1 MVVGIILIYFAKLP
15 NFIQK
20 RGVHARFMVKSYNL
34 NPGDDQ
40 IKDVDKEVVKSAPQ
54 IWKFNIFVN
63 PIWPKKINLKYS
75 KSNLEKLELL
85 FKELEY
91 NVRYEKG
98 NFNSGYCVV
107 EHKKIVVVNRFYDI
121 EGRINILL
129 DILSTLSIDEA
140 SLTEKSQQF
149 FRQVAKNQENQLKEL
164 LQVWDCFF

>member
-1 MVVGIILIYFAKLP
+1 M
-15 NFIQK
+15 
-20 RGVHARFMVKSYNL
+20 
-34 NPGDDQ
+34 
-40 IKDVDKEVVKSAPQ
+40 
-54 IWKFNIFVN
+54 
-63 PIWPKKINLKYS
+63 KYS
-75 KSNLEKLELL
+75 KSNLEKLEQL

-91 NVRYEKG
+91 TVRYEKG

-164 LQVWDCFF
+164 LQV

>member
-1 MVVGIILIYFAKLP
+1 M
-15 NFIQK
+15 
-20 RGVHARFMVKSYNL
+20 
-34 NPGDDQ
+34 
-40 IKDVDKEVVKSAPQ
+40 
-54 IWKFNIFVN
+54 
-63 PIWPKKINLKYS
+63 
-75 KSNLEKLELL
+75 L

-91 NVRYEKG
+91 TVRYEKG

-164 LQVWDCFF
+164 LQV

>member
-1 MVVGIILIYFAKLP
+1 M
-15 NFIQK
+15 
-20 RGVHARFMVKSYNL
+20 
-34 NPGDDQ
+34 
-40 IKDVDKEVVKSAPQ
+40 
-54 IWKFNIFVN
+54 
-63 PIWPKKINLKYS
+63 KYS

-91 NVRYEKG
+91 TVRYEKG
-98 NFNSGYCVV
+98 NFNSGYCLV

-164 LQVWDCFF
+164 LQV

>member
-1 MVVGIILIYFAKLP
+1 
-15 NFIQK
+15 
-20 RGVHARFMVKSYNL
+20 
-34 NPGDDQ
+34 
-40 IKDVDKEVVKSAPQ
+40 
-54 IWKFNIFVN
+54 
-63 PIWPKKINLKYS
+63 LKYS
-75 KSNLEKLELL
+75 KSNLEKLEQL

-91 NVRYEKG
+91 TVRYEKG

-164 LQVWDCFF
+164 LQV

>member
-1 MVVGIILIYFAKLP
+1 
-15 NFIQK
+15 
-20 RGVHARFMVKSYNL
+20 
-34 NPGDDQ
+34 
-40 IKDVDKEVVKSAPQ
+40 
-54 IWKFNIFVN
+54 
-63 PIWPKKINLKYS
+63 LKYS

-91 NVRYEKG
+91 TVRYEKG
-98 NFNSGYCVV
+98 NFNSGYCLV

-164 LQVWDCFF
+164 LQV

>member
-1 MVVGIILIYFAKLP
+1 M
-15 NFIQK
+15 
-20 RGVHARFMVKSYNL
+20 
-34 NPGDDQ
+34 
-40 IKDVDKEVVKSAPQ
+40 
-54 IWKFNIFVN
+54 
-63 PIWPKKINLKYS
+63 KYS
-75 KSNLEKLELL
+75 KSNLEKLEQL

-91 NVRYEKG
+91 TVRYEKG

-149 FRQVAKNQENQLKEL
+149 FRQVAKNQETQLKEL
-164 LQVWDCFF
+164 LQV

>member
-1 MVVGIILIYFAKLP
+1 
-15 NFIQK
+15 
-20 RGVHARFMVKSYNL
+20 
-34 NPGDDQ
+34 
-40 IKDVDKEVVKSAPQ
+40 
-54 IWKFNIFVN
+54 
-63 PIWPKKINLKYS
+63 LKYS

-91 NVRYEKG
+91 TVRYEKG
-98 NFNSGYCVV
+98 NFNSGYCLV

-129 DILSTLSIDEA
+129 DILSTLTIDET

-164 LQVWDCFF
+164 LQV

>member
-1 MVVGIILIYFAKLP
+1 M
-15 NFIQK
+15 
-20 RGVHARFMVKSYNL
+20 
-34 NPGDDQ
+34 
-40 IKDVDKEVVKSAPQ
+40 
-54 IWKFNIFVN
+54 
-63 PIWPKKINLKYS
+63 KYS

-91 NVRYEKG
+91 TVRYEKG
-98 NFNSGYCVV
+98 NFNSGYCLV

-129 DILSTLSIDEA
+129 DILSTLTIDET

-164 LQVWDCFF
+164 LQV

>member
-1 MVVGIILIYFAKLP
+1 M
-15 NFIQK
+15 
-20 RGVHARFMVKSYNL
+20 
-34 NPGDDQ
+34 
-40 IKDVDKEVVKSAPQ
+40 
-54 IWKFNIFVN
+54 
-63 PIWPKKINLKYS
+63 
-75 KSNLEKLELL
+75 L

-91 NVRYEKG
+91 TVKYEKG

-164 LQVWDCFF
+164 LQV

>member
-1 MVVGIILIYFAKLP
+1 M
-15 NFIQK
+15 
-20 RGVHARFMVKSYNL
+20 
-34 NPGDDQ
+34 
-40 IKDVDKEVVKSAPQ
+40 
-54 IWKFNIFVN
+54 
-63 PIWPKKINLKYS
+63 KYS

-164 LQVWDCFF
+164 LQV

>member
-1 MVVGIILIYFAKLP
+1 M
-15 NFIQK
+15 
-20 RGVHARFMVKSYNL
+20 
-34 NPGDDQ
+34 
-40 IKDVDKEVVKSAPQ
+40 
-54 IWKFNIFVN
+54 
-63 PIWPKKINLKYS
+63 KYS

-91 NVRYEKG
+91 TVRYEKG

-164 LQVWDCFF
+164 LQV

>member
-1 MVVGIILIYFAKLP
+1 
-15 NFIQK
+15 
-20 RGVHARFMVKSYNL
+20 
-34 NPGDDQ
+34 
-40 IKDVDKEVVKSAPQ
+40 
-54 IWKFNIFVN
+54 
-63 PIWPKKINLKYS
+63 LKYS

-91 NVRYEKG
+91 TVRYEKG

-164 LQVWDCFF
+164 LQV

>member
-1 MVVGIILIYFAKLP
+1 M
-15 NFIQK
+15 
-20 RGVHARFMVKSYNL
+20 
-34 NPGDDQ
+34 
-40 IKDVDKEVVKSAPQ
+40 
-54 IWKFNIFVN
+54 
-63 PIWPKKINLKYS
+63 KYS
-75 KSNLEKLELL
+75 KSNLEKLEQL

-91 NVRYEKG
+91 TVRYEKG

-129 DILSTLSIDEA
+129 DILSTLSIDES

-164 LQVWDCFF
+164 LQV

>member
-1 MVVGIILIYFAKLP
+1 M
-15 NFIQK
+15 
-20 RGVHARFMVKSYNL
+20 
-34 NPGDDQ
+34 
-40 IKDVDKEVVKSAPQ
+40 
-54 IWKFNIFVN
+54 
-63 PIWPKKINLKYS
+63 KYS

-149 FRQVAKNQENQLKEL
+149 FRQVAKTRKIS
-164 LQVWDCFF
+164 

>member
-1 MVVGIILIYFAKLP
+1 M
-15 NFIQK
+15 
-20 RGVHARFMVKSYNL
+20 
-34 NPGDDQ
+34 
-40 IKDVDKEVVKSAPQ
+40 
-54 IWKFNIFVN
+54 
-63 PIWPKKINLKYS
+63 KYS

-91 NVRYEKG
+91 TVRYEKG

-164 LQVWDCFF
+164 LQVRDCFFWERALRRAFRFWAVHVPLAILQIPRTSAAVAAYWWRKVGAGY